1 MQNQDTP
8 SRVREF
14 RVKSTTPPPELG
26 SAIAHAI
33 KAGDEISLKAVGA
46 GAINQAVKSI
56 PIAQSFVSSFGVE
69 LTEKIT
75 FFRSTTPEGELL
87 GISIL
92 VRTEK
97 YPLETARP

>member
-1 MQNQDTP
+1 MQTQ
-8 SRVREF
+8 SGAVSEKEF

-33 KAGDEISLKAVGA
+33 KGGHQVVLKVVGA

-56 PIAQSFVSSFGVE
+56 PIAQSFVSSFGTS
-69 LTEKIT
+69 LTEEIT

-87 GISIL
+87 GIAIRVMGS
-92 VRTEK
+92 
-97 YPLETARP
+97 